1 MPPIIV
7 VFHQTGAGHVE
18 VVSGIVTVRGDL
30 RDELEYECAIHACG
44 VEYTELL
51 DEFACLPALI
61 ANMNSFE
68 VRSDKS
74 TQDWHVVQE
83 LGPVVNDVST

>member
-1 MPPIIV
+1 
-7 VFHQTGAGHVE
+7 
-18 VVSGIVTVRGDL
+18 
-30 RDELEYECAIHACG
+30 
-44 VEYTELL
+44 
-51 DEFACLPALI
+51 
-61 ANMNSFE
+61 MNSFE